1 MLLYKNSEFSL
12 LVSLANS
19 KTFVAFHAHVLGNT
33 IPVSYCFG
41 PGLQQL
47 EEERY
52 LGKAEL
58 VVV

>member
-1 MLLYKNSEFSL
+1 MAALAELVPHQEGPQVPLLCLHSL
-12 LVSLANS
+12 PAVN
-19 KTFVAFHAHVLGNT
+19 
-33 IPVSYCFG
+33 YCFG